1 MTEATAQ
8 PAKLRTVIIAFVANL
23 LVAAAKTVA
32 AIVTGSASMLAEAAH
47 SWADAGNE
55 IFLVIAERS
64 SARAADAGHPLGY
77 GRDAYVWSLFA
88 AVGLFTA
95 GAVVS
100 VQHGITEL
108 IDPEPAGDFLV
119 AYAVLAIAAVLEGL
133 SFAQSVV
140 QLRAGARKFNRPALD
155 YALNGSNP
163 TLRAVLAEDAAAL
176 AGLGI
181 AFLGILLHHVTG
193 DPVYDAAG
201 SLAIGLLLGVV
212 AVVLI
217 NRNRRFL
224 VGAVPTPAVRATIG
238 GTLAGHPEIERV
250 TYLHLEFVGPAR
262 LFVVAAV
269 DLTGDRREDDVARQ
283 LRTLERAIEEN
294 EIIQK
299 VVLTLSVSD
308 EPSIGFSSAPSTHS
322 RACACWAS
330 VRSRAASCDVN
341 RRGRTSMMHSE
352 PTRWPSGA
360 SIG

>member
-1 MTEATAQ
+1 MTEATEQ

-32 AIVTGSASMLAEAAH
+32 AAVTGSASMLAEAAH

-55 IFLVIAERS
+55 VFLLIAERS
-64 SARAADAGHPLGY
+64 SVRKPDAGHPLGY

-88 AVGLFTA
+88 AVGLFSA

-108 IDPEPAGDFLV
+108 LDPEPADDYFV
-119 AYAVLAIAAVLEGL
+119 AYIVLAIAAVLEGV
-133 SFAQSVV
+133 SFTQSVV
-140 QLRAGARKFNRPALD
+140 QLRRGARRFNRPALD
-155 YALNGSNP
+155 YALNGSNS

-176 AGLGI
+176 AGLAI
-181 AFLGILLHHVTG
+181 AFLGVLLHQLTG
-193 DPVYDAAG
+193 NPVYDAAG
-201 SLAIGLLLGVV
+201 SLAIGVLLGVV

-224 VGAVPTPAVRATIG
+224 VGEVPTPAVRASVG
-238 GTLAGHPEIERV
+238 NALAEHPEIERV

-262 LFVVAAV
+262 LYVVAAV
-269 DLTGDRREDDVARQ
+269 DLTGDRGEEDVARQ
-283 LRTLERAIEEN
+283 LRTLERAIEEE

-308 EPSIGFSSAPSTHS
+308 EPTIGF
-322 RACACWAS
+322 
-330 VRSRAASCDVN
+330 
-341 RRGRTSMMHSE
+341 
-352 PTRWPSGA
+352 
-360 SIG
+360 